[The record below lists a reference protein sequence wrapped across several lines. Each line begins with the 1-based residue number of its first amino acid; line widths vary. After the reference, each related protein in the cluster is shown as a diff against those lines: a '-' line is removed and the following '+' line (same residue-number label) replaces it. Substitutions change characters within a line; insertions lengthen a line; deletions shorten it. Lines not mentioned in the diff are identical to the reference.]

1 MGIFLLLLLSLAS
14 GVLGYFGL
22 QFLGRV
28 IVNNYLKTSG
38 YMEREEQGSA
48 DSLQRFVSN
57 YSVSAEDDAMLDT
70 WVEQQEVV
78 YISVFR
84 NNLLLYDSAYSANDQ
99 NDEDNPAYYG
109 SAHLYSIQFSDGPA
123 NVYVI
128 GFYDYHYIVYVTVI
142 SICLAAVLAIL
153 LFLLLIQKKINYI
166 KQLEREVKV
175 LETGGL
181 CHAVTVKG
189 KDELASLAIGLNEMR
204 STLDNNFKMVQELSQ
219 ANTDLV
225 TELSHDLRTPLTALL
240 LYLELLEKK
249 KYKDEASMMQYLN
262 KASEKAREVKTM
274 SDDLFERFLITGDK
288 DVKLESPCKPKYV
301 FEDSLSDVIIF
312 LESQGFQTASEIE
325 WSSSKISVSSDY
337 INRIMNNIN
346 SNILKYADKASPVII
361 RTRAEAGAF
370 NLHFENRKKADAGD
384 IESTNVGLPNIR
396 MMMEKMNG
404 GSRILDS
411 GDSFAIELSF
421 PLETGSSD
429 EQGASA

>member
-1 MGIFLLLLLSLAS
+1 M
-14 GVLGYFGL
+14 
-22 QFLGRV
+22 
-28 IVNNYLKTSG
+28 N
-38 YMEREEQGSA
+38 
-48 DSLQRFVSN
+48 
-57 YSVSAEDDAMLDT
+57 
-70 WVEQQEVV
+70 
-78 YISVFR
+78 
-84 NNLLLYDSAYSANDQ
+84 
-99 NDEDNPAYYG
+99 
-109 SAHLYSIQFSDGPA
+109 FS
-123 NVYVI
+123 
-128 GFYDYHYIVYVTVI
+128 
-142 SICLAAVLAIL
+142 AIL

-346 SNILKYADKASPVII
+346 SSSGPGRKPEPLIFILKIVRRQMPEILKAP
-361 RTRAEAGAF
+361 
-370 NLHFENRKKADAGD
+370 
-384 IESTNVGLPNIR
+384 
-396 MMMEKMNG
+396 M
-404 GSRILDS
+404 S
-411 GDSFAIELSF
+411 GFLTSV
-421 PLETGSSD
+421 
-429 EQGASA
+429 